1 MRHLSSSTRGRAR
14 AALLLALFATGCA
27 GAAHQPADADA
38 DGDAAD
44 DRFLTGANV
53 KADVAGIEDGSA
65 AACAVLKL
73 ASTASLARL
82 DDEASLNAR
91 AAKAIYKARIGLDG
105 QPDTADDVWFDTLA
119 ALDHVKYVGPKA
131 FKQLLAHTD
140 ATDFSCGQVQVQLLA
155 TNDFHGNL
163 KPPAGSSGRINTG
176 VAPNPNPV
184 DAGGAEFLATHMKRL
199 EATNPNTLI
208 VAAGDIVGATPLLSA
223 LFHDEPTVESMNLI
237 GLDVAS
243 VGNHEFDEGADELL
257 RMQGGGCHPQDGC
270 QDGDDFGGANWN
282 YLSANVIDDATG
294 DTLLPPYEIRRFGM
308 ARVAFI
314 GMTLEG
320 TPLVTTPTGT
330 AGLSF
335 LDEADTVNALVP
347 ELKAQGVNAIVV
359 LLHEGGLATGL
370 YNECAG
376 ISGPLFDI
384 VRHFDAAVDV
394 VIAGHTNAAHLCD
407 IDGKLVTSAASFG
420 RLITDIDLTVDEVSG
435 EVVAKT
441 GQNVIVTRDVDKAS
455 EQTQLIA
462 RYDAIAAPLANR
474 VVGRIGGDL
483 VKLQNLAGQSNLG
496 DVIADAQLAATRTSG
511 QAVLAVMNPGGIRT
525 DLITAQVSGGEAPGE
540 LTYGE
545 MFAVQPF
552 SNVLVTISLTGAQ
565 ILAALEQQWVAVPGA
580 AEKVNI
586 LQVSADF
593 AYTWDASKPI
603 GSRVDVSSV
612 LLGGVALDPAATYR
626 VTMNNFLADGG
637 DGFSAFKAGT
647 DRAAGSLDVD
657 ALGAYVEANSSV
669 APLAPPTAMRITRL
683 N

>member
-1 MRHLSSSTRGRAR
+1 
-14 AALLLALFATGCA
+14 
-27 GAAHQPADADA
+27 
-38 DGDAAD
+38 
-44 DRFLTGANV
+44 
-53 KADVAGIEDGSA
+53 
-65 AACAVLKL
+65 
-73 ASTASLARL
+73 
-82 DDEASLNAR
+82 
-91 AAKAIYKARIGLDG
+91 
-105 QPDTADDVWFDTLA
+105 
-119 ALDHVKYVGPKA
+119 
-131 FKQLLAHTD
+131 
-140 ATDFSCGQVQVQLLA
+140 
-155 TNDFHGNL
+155 
-163 KPPAGSSGRINTG
+163 
-176 VAPNPNPV
+176 
-184 DAGGAEFLATHMKRL
+184 
-199 EATNPNTLI
+199 
-208 VAAGDIVGATPLLSA
+208 
-223 LFHDEPTVESMNLI
+223 
-237 GLDVAS
+237 
-243 VGNHEFDEGADELL
+243 
-257 RMQGGGCHPQDGC
+257 
-270 QDGDDFGGANWN
+270 
-282 YLSANVIDDATG
+282 
-294 DTLLPPYEIRRFGM
+294 
-308 ARVAFI
+308 
-314 GMTLEG
+314 
-320 TPLVTTPTGT
+320 
-330 AGLSF
+330 
-335 LDEADTVNALVP
+335 
-347 ELKAQGVNAIVV
+347 
-359 LLHEGGLATGL
+359 
-370 YNECAG
+370 
-376 ISGPLFDI
+376 
-384 VRHFDAAVDV
+384 VDV

-603 GSRVDVSSV
+603 GSRIDVSSV

-669 APLAPPTAMRITRL
+669 APLAAPTATRITRL